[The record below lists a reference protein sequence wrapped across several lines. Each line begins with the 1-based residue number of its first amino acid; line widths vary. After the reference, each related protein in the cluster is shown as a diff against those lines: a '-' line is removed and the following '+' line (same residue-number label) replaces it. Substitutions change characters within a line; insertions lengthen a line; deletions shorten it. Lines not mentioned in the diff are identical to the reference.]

1 MQITI
6 NDADIFVSTGGR
18 EPDKDAPVLLFIH
31 GSGQTHLTWLLQ
43 ARVFA
48 NRGWSVMA
56 PDLPGHGLSK
66 GSPLTSIEDLA
77 DWCHDLI
84 CQAGHKKVT
93 VVGHSQGGLVALELA
108 RRYPDVIA
116 GIGLIALALTIPVNP
131 QLINMAEHN
140 EPAAFNAMVRTGHGR
155 DGAFHD
161 HTMPGNSHIN
171 LGKRIMASNDEG
183 VLAIDLKACDAYQGG
198 ETAAASITQPALI
211 ILAKEDKMTPSKR
224 GYELAKAIPHAEL
237 VVIENAGHMLP
248 VERSD
253 DVNKSLRR
261 LFEKTG
267 A

>member
-1 MQITI
+1 M
-6 NDADIFVSTGGR
+6 
-18 EPDKDAPVLLFIH
+18 
-31 GSGQTHLTWLLQ
+31 
-43 ARVFA
+43 
-48 NRGWSVMA
+48 
-56 PDLPGHGLSK
+56 
-66 GSPLTSIEDLA
+66 
-77 DWCHDLI
+77 
-84 CQAGHKKVT
+84 
-93 VVGHSQGGLVALELA
+93 ELA

-140 EPAAFNAMVRTGHGR
+140 EPAAFNAMVRERAMDVMVRFMITPCREIAISIWANASWLVMMKAYWPLILRHVTLIR
-155 DGAFHD
+155 AV
-161 HTMPGNSHIN
+161 
-171 LGKRIMASNDEG
+171 KRRRPAS
-183 VLAIDLKACDAYQGG
+183 
-198 ETAAASITQPALI
+198 QPALI